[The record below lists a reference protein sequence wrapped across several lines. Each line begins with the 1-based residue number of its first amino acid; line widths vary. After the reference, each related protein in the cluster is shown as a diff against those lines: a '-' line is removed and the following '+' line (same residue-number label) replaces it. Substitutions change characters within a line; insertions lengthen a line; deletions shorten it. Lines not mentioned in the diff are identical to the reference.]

1 MTDFSKTE
9 INIDKKDYSNYRIL
23 IVSTSWNR
31 EIIDVMQQDAISELK
46 GFNVNHIDS
55 VEVPGAFELSQ
66 AAEKFISSYDAILA
80 LGTIIKGETYHFEVL
95 AHETARSLSQVSIS
109 NKKPVI
115 FGVLTT
121 DNELQAKQRAEV
133 KGSEYAKSLLMMIDL
148 FSKMPLV
155 KKKLSPTKTREILL
169 QALYQKEISDISNT
183 NLINQFKKT
192 YREFDISNV
201 AEKLKGINKNND
213 SLNKNIADNS
223 SIEMKSIGEIEISIL
238 RQSIFEL
245 ENSDIDYP
253 IVINEAVKLAKKF
266 GQEDSYRFINGVLD
280 SYIASR

>member
-9 INIDKKDYSNYRIL
+9 INVDKKDYSNYRIL

-31 EIIDVMQQDAISELK
+31 EIIDVMQEDAISELQ

-55 VEVPGAFELSQ
+55 IEVPGAFELSQ
-66 AAEKFISSYDAILA
+66 AAEKFISSYDAVLA

-148 FSKMPLV
+148 FSKD
-155 KKKLSPTKTREILL
+155 
-169 QALYQKEISDISNT
+169 A
-183 NLINQFKKT
+183 
-192 YREFDISNV
+192 
-201 AEKLKGINKNND
+201 AG
-213 SLNKNIADNS
+213 
-223 SIEMKSIGEIEISIL
+223 
-238 RQSIFEL
+238 
-245 ENSDIDYP
+245 
-253 IVINEAVKLAKKF
+253 
-266 GQEDSYRFINGVLD
+266 
-280 SYIASR
+280 

>member
-1 MTDFSKTE
+1 
-9 INIDKKDYSNYRIL
+9 
-23 IVSTSWNR
+23 
-31 EIIDVMQQDAISELK
+31 
-46 GFNVNHIDS
+46 
-55 VEVPGAFELSQ
+55 
-66 AAEKFISSYDAILA
+66 
-80 LGTIIKGETYHFEVL
+80 
-95 AHETARSLSQVSIS
+95 
-109 NKKPVI
+109 
-115 FGVLTT
+115 
-121 DNELQAKQRAEV
+121 
-133 KGSEYAKSLLMMIDL
+133 
-148 FSKMPLV
+148 MPLV

-280 SYIASR
+280 SYIAAR

>member
-9 INIDKKDYSNYRIL
+9 INVDKKDYSNYRIL

-31 EIIDVMQQDAISELK
+31 EIIDVMQEDAISELQ

-55 VEVPGAFELSQ
+55 IEVPGAFELSQ
-66 AAEKFISSYDAILA
+66 AAEKFISSYDAVLA

-148 FSKMPLV
+148 FSKD
-155 KKKLSPTKTREILL
+155 
-169 QALYQKEISDISNT
+169 A
-183 NLINQFKKT
+183 
-192 YREFDISNV
+192 
-201 AEKLKGINKNND
+201 
-213 SLNKNIADNS
+213 AD
-223 SIEMKSIGEIEISIL
+223 
-238 RQSIFEL
+238 
-245 ENSDIDYP
+245 
-253 IVINEAVKLAKKF
+253 
-266 GQEDSYRFINGVLD
+266 
-280 SYIASR
+280 

>member
-9 INIDKKDYSNYRIL
+9 INVDKKDYSNYRIL

-31 EIIDVMQQDAISELK
+31 EIIDVMQEDAISELQ

-55 VEVPGAFELSQ
+55 IEVPGAFELSQ
-66 AAEKFISSYDAILA
+66 AAEKFISSYDAVLA

-115 FGVLTT
+115 FGILTT

-148 FSKMPLV
+148 FSKD
-155 KKKLSPTKTREILL
+155 
-169 QALYQKEISDISNT
+169 A
-183 NLINQFKKT
+183 
-192 YREFDISNV
+192 
-201 AEKLKGINKNND
+201 AG
-213 SLNKNIADNS
+213 
-223 SIEMKSIGEIEISIL
+223 
-238 RQSIFEL
+238 
-245 ENSDIDYP
+245 
-253 IVINEAVKLAKKF
+253 
-266 GQEDSYRFINGVLD
+266 
-280 SYIASR
+280 

>member
-1 MTDFSKTE
+1 
-9 INIDKKDYSNYRIL
+9 
-23 IVSTSWNR
+23 
-31 EIIDVMQQDAISELK
+31 
-46 GFNVNHIDS
+46 
-55 VEVPGAFELSQ
+55 
-66 AAEKFISSYDAILA
+66 
-80 LGTIIKGETYHFEVL
+80 
-95 AHETARSLSQVSIS
+95 
-109 NKKPVI
+109 
-115 FGVLTT
+115 
-121 DNELQAKQRAEV
+121 
-133 KGSEYAKSLLMMIDL
+133 
-148 FSKMPLV
+148 MPLF

-183 NLINQFKKT
+183 NLINQFKKA

-223 SIEMKSIGEIEISIL
+223 SIEIKSIGEIEISIL

-280 SYIASR
+280 SYIAVK

>member
-9 INIDKKDYSNYRIL
+9 INIEKKDYSNYRIL
-23 IVSTSWNR
+23 IISTLWNR
-31 EIIDVMQQDAISELK
+31 EIIDVMREDAISELHELK
-46 GFNVNHIDS
+46 VNNIDI

-66 AAEKFISSYDAILA
+66 AAEKFIDSYDAVLA

-148 FSKMPLV
+148 FS
-155 KKKLSPTKTREILL
+155 
-169 QALYQKEISDISNT
+169 
-183 NLINQFKKT
+183 
-192 YREFDISNV
+192 
-201 AEKLKGINKNND
+201 
-213 SLNKNIADNS
+213 
-223 SIEMKSIGEIEISIL
+223 
-238 RQSIFEL
+238 
-245 ENSDIDYP
+245 
-253 IVINEAVKLAKKF
+253 
-266 GQEDSYRFINGVLD
+266 ED
-280 SYIASR
+280 ASG

>member
-9 INIDKKDYSNYRIL
+9 INVDKKDYSNYRIL

-31 EIIDVMQQDAISELK
+31 EIIDVMQEDAISELQ
-46 GFNVNHIDS
+46 GFNVKHIDS
-55 VEVPGAFELSQ
+55 IKVPGAFELSQ
-66 AAEKFISSYDAILA
+66 AAEKFISSYDAVLA

-148 FSKMPLV
+148 FSKD
-155 KKKLSPTKTREILL
+155 
-169 QALYQKEISDISNT
+169 A
-183 NLINQFKKT
+183 
-192 YREFDISNV
+192 
-201 AEKLKGINKNND
+201 AG
-213 SLNKNIADNS
+213 
-223 SIEMKSIGEIEISIL
+223 
-238 RQSIFEL
+238 
-245 ENSDIDYP
+245 
-253 IVINEAVKLAKKF
+253 
-266 GQEDSYRFINGVLD
+266 
-280 SYIASR
+280 

>member
-1 MTDFSKTE
+1 
-9 INIDKKDYSNYRIL
+9 
-23 IVSTSWNR
+23 
-31 EIIDVMQQDAISELK
+31 
-46 GFNVNHIDS
+46 
-55 VEVPGAFELSQ
+55 
-66 AAEKFISSYDAILA
+66 
-80 LGTIIKGETYHFEVL
+80 
-95 AHETARSLSQVSIS
+95 
-109 NKKPVI
+109 
-115 FGVLTT
+115 
-121 DNELQAKQRAEV
+121 
-133 KGSEYAKSLLMMIDL
+133 
-148 FSKMPLV
+148 MPLV

-183 NLINQFKKT
+183 NLINQFKKA

-280 SYIASR
+280 SYIAAR